1 MKCFLLN
8 RHIHLEIQNVWIKY
22 QRSDSRVAIVICG
35 HCQDYIPEDSLF
47 CPHCGLRPRSQT
59 RARKGN
65 RRFLEYVVIVLLL
78 AVGIFATLFL
88 ARRAR

>member
-8 RHIHLEIQNVWIKY
+8 RHINLEIPNVWIKY
-22 QRSDSRVAIVICG
+22 RVASVICG

-47 CPHCGLRPRSQT
+47 CPHCGLRARSQT
-59 RARKGN
+59 RARKDN